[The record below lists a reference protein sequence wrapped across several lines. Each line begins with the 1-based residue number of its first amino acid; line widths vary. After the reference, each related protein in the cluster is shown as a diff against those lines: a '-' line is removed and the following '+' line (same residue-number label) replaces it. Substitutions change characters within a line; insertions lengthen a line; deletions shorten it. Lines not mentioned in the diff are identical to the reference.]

1 MTYSQKANPNATNS
15 ELDSKRIITHKEL
28 TSAQRDELI
37 EQFVEIQLDNMDTQS
52 LYELASEYV
61 TQSFDRLTDSEI
73 KERIESLYDEELYD
87 ELVDNVTS
95 LNDNEEPWLQPLFL
109 SNLSQI
115 GQEQVN
121 GANILCV
128 LIVNQSAKF
137 ITLVGQQY
145 NALNVK
151 NVLTNYTGA

>member
-1 MTYSQKANPNATNS
+1 MNYTQKANPNATNS
-15 ELDSKRIITHKEL
+15 ELDAKTIITHKEL
-28 TSAQRDELI
+28 TSTQKDELI
-37 EQFVEIQLDNMDTQS
+37 
-52 LYELASEYV
+52 
-61 TQSFDRLTDSEI
+61 
-73 KERIESLYDEELYD
+73 
-87 ELVDNVTS
+87 DNVTS

-137 ITLVGQQY
+137 ITLVGQDY

-151 NVLTNYTGA
+151 N

>member
-15 ELDSKRIITHKEL
+15 EMDSKRIITHKEL
-28 TSAQRDELI
+28 TSLQRDELI
-37 EQFVEIQLDNMDTQS
+37 EQYVDILVDSMDRECLLTIVTDHVTNYCDSLSDIELREEIDNH
-52 LYELASEYV
+52 
-61 TQSFDRLTDSEI
+61 
-73 KERIESLYDEELYD
+73 DEELYD

-109 SNLSQI
+109 SHLLQRE
-115 GQEQVN
+115 QEQVN
-121 GANILCV
+121 GASTLCV

-137 ITLVGQQY
+137 ITLVGQQH

-151 NVLTNYTGA
+151 NVLTNYSGA